1 MALTQASE
9 GGLKISNAG
18 TNGQFLQKQSGNTGG
33 LTWATVTAGGGGG
46 SGTDY
51 DDNVKVRFGTGN
63 DLQLYHDGTR
73 SYINNTTGALY
84 LESGST
90 EIGLIKGT
98 YASGE
103 WMLRAINDGA
113 VELFHDNTKKLETI
127 ANGTNIVGNLG
138 VNRSGANKTIDIE
151 TASNAN
157 AFYLNSIGTPS
168 NYYGRIAD
176 DGTTFLEIDA
186 SKNIKLISDSAK
198 VQIGA
203 DQDLEI
209 YHDGSH
215 SVIKE
220 SGTGDLR
227 IQTASFR
234 LRNEDASEMM
244 ISADADG
251 AVYLAHNGVTKLETA
266 AGGVTVTGNIETNE
280 HISLTGDN
288 KKLKFGAGEDLVI
301 YHDGSNSYIQDD
313 GTGELRIRGTT
324 IRLTD
329 NDGSENFANFVDD
342 GAVELYYDNV
352 KKFETS
358 AAGGSMHGN
367 LYFDDNG
374 RVDFGAGNDL
384 QIYHDGSHSYI
395 NESGTG
401 NLKIKSSRVDILN
414 PAGDEDMIVAIEN
427 GAVELFYDGSKK
439 LATTNYGV
447 YSAGYSSMGNGTWA
461 YITGDSSKSAW
472 GNDQELQIFHDGSN
486 SNINNSTGNLKIGC
500 SNTVEINGYDGHAE
514 AKFIN
519 DGAAELYFDGTKR
532 MLTTST
538 GIRVEGSNIIIYGDE
553 GTSAGILLMADQGDD
568 AADRW
573 RIQANQDANDLTFAN
588 DTSSHGS
595 YLDRMTL
602 TKEGN
607 VSFAG
612 TYPSDRDLKDNI
624 TTVTETSLDKIS
636 QLVPKTFTLP
646 RFQNSRTFTG
656 FIAQEVQP
664 ILPTLVSGT
673 DGEQNMALDYNGVLA
688 HAVKAI
694 TELKAEVDTLKTK
707 VAALE
712 AA

>member
-342 GAVELYYDNV
+342 GAVELFFNNV
-352 KKFETS
+352 AKFATYADGVEIRGDFWINNQTNAGKDIWFDESADLMRWQDSVKATFGTS
-358 AAGGSMHGN
+358 
-367 LYFDDNG
+367 DD
-374 RVDFGAGNDL
+374 
-384 QIYHDGSHSYI
+384 
-395 NESGTG
+395 
-401 NLKIKSSRVDILN
+401 
-414 PAGDEDMIVAIEN
+414 
-427 GAVELFYDGSKK
+427 
-439 LATTNYGV
+439 
-447 YSAGYSSMGNGTWA
+447 
-461 YITGDSSKSAW
+461 
-472 GNDQELQIFHDGSN
+472 LQIFHDGTN
-486 SNINNSTGNLKIGC
+486 TQLNNNTGILKFGSAAGGIEL
-500 SNTVEINGYDGHAE
+500 NTVDGHAGI
-514 AKFIN
+514 KIIN
-519 DGAAELYFDGTKR
+519 DAAVELYHNNTKQCETAADGLAFPSGKGVNFNATADA
-532 MLTTST
+532 SGT
-538 GIRVEGSNIIIYGDE
+538 GVTAGSELLDDYEEGTWTPYIYGH
-553 GTSAGILLMADQGDD
+553 TSAG
-568 AADRW
+568 
-573 RIQANQDANDLTFAN
+573 T
-588 DTSSHGS
+588 
-595 YLDRMTL
+595 
-602 TKEGN
+602 
-607 VSFAG
+607 G
-612 TYPSDRDLKDNI
+612 TYPG
-624 TTVTETSLDKIS
+624 TSTWGK
-636 QLVPKTFTLP
+636 
-646 RFQNSRTFTG
+646 
-656 FIAQEVQP
+656 
-664 ILPTLVSGT
+664 
-673 DGEQNMALDYNGVLA
+673 Y
-688 HAVKAI
+688 
-694 TELKAEVDTLKTK
+694 TK
-707 VAALE
+707 VGNIVNCIFALYSSAHTGSGGTYLAGMPFTSISANSHFDVPIGGESLNCGADKTMKGHLHQGDVKCRVMAVDYESGGDAGFLSIEDGNMYISGSFTYLAA
-712 AA
+712 